1 MLQTVPTFPFSAL
14 SVLSPEHVGLLLSV
28 VCQHQPLPHLTFLQ
42 HSPLTHTA
50 FDKQRILPE
59 GIVVQ
64 KTISVSVRTKTAI
77 HLALVTGAG
86 DFSLTAPMKRTIM
99 QVLAGKSARFTIN
112 PKDYPAQTLSGLP
125 DGMVSPFLPPES
137 HRRSPLEAIFLLPPR
152 TTATQREVAVSLAL
166 SSSLILPL
174 DKLDDIIC
182 RYAHLAYP
190 TIPVFR
196 WSTLSPVAYPGGVE
210 LVGFGHA

>member
-1 MLQTVPTFPFSAL
+1 MLQTVPTFPFSTL

-28 VCQHQPLPHLTFLQ
+28 AWQHLPRPHLTFLQ

-50 FDKQRILPE
+50 LDKQRVLPE

-64 KTISVSVRTKTAI
+64 KTISVEVRTKTAI

-86 DFSLTAPMKRTIM
+86 DFSLTAPVKRTIM
-99 QVLAGKSARFTIN
+99 QILAGKSARFTIN
-112 PKDYPAQTLSGLP
+112 PEDYPAEILSGLP
-125 DGMVSPFLPPES
+125 DGMVSPFLPPDS

-152 TTATQREVAVSLAL
+152 TTATQKEVAISLAL

-174 DKLDDIIC
+174 DRLDDIIC
-182 RYAHLAYP
+182 CYARLAYP

-196 WSTLSPVAYPGGVE
+196 LSDGKPE
-210 LVGFGHA
+210 VGSVGC